1 MVLREIV
8 IVVLVWSFTNEVI
21 INSDF
26 NNCEWISFVLLQAIK
41 PVKSFIMVNMMREMD
56 EHLRPEIER
65 KIHRQENP
73 VHRSMI

>member
-41 PVKSFIMVNMMREMD
+41 PVQSFIMVNMMRKMD
-56 EHLRPEIER
+56 EHLRPEIKRE
-65 KIHRQENP
+65 IHRQENP